1 MCAYDTS
8 RDFRKRLDRL
18 LLSFSNISR
27 GFFISFF
34 GLLVNYV
41 LIHYKSSEVLQSY
54 VYSMAAVNLS
64 LVLSNWGG
72 KEYNLKSF
80 TDNPA
85 QMQQTFNALLSSRV
99 LLLIPVI
106 AILLF
111 FADPGQLTYLIALL
125 LVFRTFNLVFE
136 SLVII
141 HRKIHTFFVIDF
153 FLNLGFLLL
162 IFFDDN
168 NEDPRFFLWELC
180 GMELVRVIMYLL
192 FVVRPF
198 TFSFSP
204 GAGIRT
210 LRRSFAFFLTALSG
224 FVCSR
229 ADLYVVGIKL
239 NRADMSNYYVLLNL
253 VILAQVTYTTFVGT
267 FSAGIYRA
275 SSKTFHRVLAR
286 AGTLGALLTLPAAIT
301 IFLMGRYYFELRLD
315 LFYLLLI
322 SVNLLAFTFL
332 LEQFYRFARAGKQHI
347 FLRVTVFAGTINI
360 CLSWWLTDSL
370 GQHGAFI
377 GNTTGVVV
385 TFLLLRFLPTT
396 IAKTE

>member
-1 MCAYDTS
+1 MCAYNTS

-34 GLLVNYV
+34 GLLVNYILV
-41 LIHYKSSEVLQSY
+41 HYKSGEVLQSY
-54 VYSMAAVNLS
+54 VYCMATVNLS
-64 LVLSNWGG
+64 LVFSNWGG

-85 QMQQTFNALLSSRV
+85 EMQQTFSALLSSRI
-99 LLLIPVI
+99 LLLAP
-106 AILLF
+106 AITCLLF
-111 FADPGQLTYLIALL
+111 LTDPNQLTWAIALL
-125 LVFRTFNLVFE
+125 MVFRTFNLVFE
-136 SLVII
+136 SLVIV

-153 FLNLGFLLL
+153 LLNLGFLFL
-162 IFFDDN
+162 IFFDRNAD
-168 NEDPRFFLWELC
+168 DPQLFLWELC
-180 GMELVRVIMYLL
+180 GMELIRLIMYLL

-198 TFSFSP
+198 TFSLNL

-210 LRRSFAFFLTALSG
+210 LRHSTVFFLTALSG

-239 NRADMSNYYVLLNL
+239 SRADMSNYYILLNL

-275 SSKTFHRVLAR
+275 SLKTFRRVLAR
-286 AGTLGALLTLPAAIT
+286 AGTLGALLTLPAAIA
-301 IFLMGRYYFELRLD
+301 IFLMGRCYFDLRLD
-315 LFYLLLI
+315 LFYLPLI
-322 SVNLLAFTFL
+322 FINLLAFTFL
-332 LEQFYRFARAGKQHI
+332 LEQFYRFARAGKQRT
-347 FLRVTVFAGTINI
+347 FLKVTVLAGATNI
-360 CLSWWLTDSL
+360 YLSWWLTGRL

-377 GNTTGVVV
+377 GNTTGVVL
-385 TFLLLRFLPTT
+385 TFLLLRFLPETS
-396 IAKTE
+396 AKTE